1 MLLVIVKLAWIAVTA
16 FEMPGNFTDRKEH
29 YVIKTDAQRLMQHA
43 VNDKKKCLI
52 GTSAFHDSRLND
64 E

>member
-29 YVIKTDAQRLMQHA
+29 YVIKTD
-43 VNDKKKCLI
+43 V
-52 GTSAFHDSRLND
+52 SDSCSMLSMIRKNA
-64 E
+64 